1 MTKAETLAALKNQM
15 DSFYSLEQVIKIIEG
30 IDPDPIDI
38 STDMI
43 EEAIDKIIEN
53 LECSSHHL
61 VELDTAQFT
70 LNYANTIELEQVD
83 LNMDAI
89 RKEIEGVFDF
99 LSNQ

>member
-1 MTKAETLAALKNQM
+1 M
-15 DSFYSLEQVIKIIEG
+15 V
-30 IDPDPIDI
+30 
-38 STDMI
+38 

-70 LNYANTIELEQVD
+70 LNYDNSIELEQVD

-89 RKEIEGVFDF
+89 RLNIEGVFDF